1 MNTAPEV
8 AVDRQ
13 ECVASPA
20 QEELFIPKRFAQI
33 VARQANRM
41 AVSAGST
48 EWTYAELDQR
58 SNALAGQILECSDT
72 NSESVAL
79 LMQHGARSIPKRAS
93 RLCNMLLGTID
104 DSLPS

>member
-1 MNTAPEV
+1 MNTALEV

-13 ECVASPA
+13 KSVANPA
-20 QEELFIPKRFAQI
+20 QEELSIPKRFAQI

-58 SNALAGQILECSDT
+58 SNALATQILERSDT
-72 NSESVAL
+72 KSEPVAL
-79 LMQHGARSIPKRAS
+79 RARFICR
-93 RLCNMLLGTID
+93 
-104 DSLPS
+104 